1 MILGVTSN
9 FNAASLNDVEVVPSE
24 VVWYGISSPWVTVA
38 DWLSIV
44 NTFGFEIVFPNP
56 RLSSAVISAFKTPVP
71 VLLKIPIPLV
81 APVAAKSVRLS
92 DADPTLATVF
102 RSIPS
107 ALPELVPCAP
117 PILLPPL
124 K

>member
-1 MILGVTSN
+1 M
-9 FNAASLNDVEVVPSE
+9 
-24 VVWYGISSPWVTVA
+24 
-38 DWLSIV
+38 SIV

-92 DADPTLATVF
+92 VADPKLATVF
-102 RSIPS
+102 RSVPS
-107 ALPELVPCAP
+107 ALPELVPVSYTH
-117 PILLPPL
+117 LTLPT
-124 K
+124 KA

>member
-1 MILGVTSN
+1 M
-9 FNAASLNDVEVVPSE
+9 FN
-24 VVWYGISSPWVTVA
+24 
-38 DWLSIV
+38 V
-44 NTFGFEIVFPNP
+44 NTLGEDRISFKPNDCKASNSTLRAAVPKVF
-56 RLSSAVISAFKTPVP
+56 I
-71 VLLKIPIPLV
+71 IPIPLV